1 MSEQIEAAIRWA
13 AARLQACSES
23 ARLDAELLLAHC
35 LEKPRSYLYSW
46 PEKSLDEHCWE
57 CFQLLVEQ
65 RLRPTPVAYLLG
77 RREFF
82 SLEYAVTPAALVPRP
97 ETELLVEL
105 ALERIPEGESW
116 RVCDLGTGSGIIA
129 VSVASRRPTCRVS
142 ACDIDPACLELA
154 RDNARRHGVEIE
166 FFESDWYRGMAPGA
180 RFDLI
185 LSNPPYIAAG
195 HPFLARGDLP
205 AEPQLALTPG
215 PSGLEALQT
224 IIAGAPEYLEPG
236 GWLMVEHGY
245 DQQAAVGELMSAA
258 GFVDTRCES
267 DFNGLPRA
275 SVGRLTGR

>member
-1 MSEQIEAAIRWA
+1 MSERIDDAIRWA
-13 AARLQACSES
+13 TGLIQDCSES

-35 LEKPRSYLYSW
+35 LNKPRSYLYSW
-46 PEKSLDEHCWE
+46 PEKTLDEGCWQ
-57 CFQLLVEQ
+57 CFRKLVEQ

-82 SLEYAVTPAALVPRP
+82 SLDYEITPAALVPRP

-105 ALERIPEGESW
+105 ALERIPAGAAW

-129 VSVASRRPTCRVS
+129 VTLASRRPACRVCAS
-142 ACDIDPACLELA
+142 DLDPRCLSLA
-154 RDNARRHGVEIE
+154 SDNARRHGVEIE
-166 FFESDWYRGMAPGA
+166 FFESDWYHGLPSGTV
-180 RFDLI
+180 FDLI

-205 AEPQLALTPG
+205 AEPALALTPG

-224 IIAGAPEYLEPG
+224 IISGAPRFLVPG

-245 DQQAAVGELMSAA
+245 DQQAPVAELLAAA
-258 GFVDTRCES
+258 GFDGIRCAS
-267 DFNGLPRA
+267 DANELPRA
-275 SVGRLTGR
+275 SVGRLKS